1 MGPPGAAGMPSPT
14 ASAPGQPPFGSSPVS
29 QPTPNRGQEAA
40 GMARLSLIVKLM
52 QETLPLIGATSE
64 PGQALLKSL
73 SSLSKHAP
81 PGSVP
86 ADVQKNT
93 LQSLLQRQQQMAP
106 QVAAMR
112 AMQSGGGAPPMPM
125 GQG

>member
-1 MGPPGAAGMPSPT
+1 
-14 ASAPGQPPFGSSPVS
+14 
-29 QPTPNRGQEAA
+29 
-40 GMARLSLIVKLM
+40 MARLSLIVKLM
-52 QETLPLIGATSE
+52 QETLPLIGAASE

-73 SSLSKHAP
+73 TSLSKHAP

-86 ADVQKNT
+86 AGVQQNT
-93 LQSLLQRQQQMAP
+93 MQSLLQRQQQMAP

-112 AMQSGGGAPPMPM
+112 AMQAGGGAPSMPM